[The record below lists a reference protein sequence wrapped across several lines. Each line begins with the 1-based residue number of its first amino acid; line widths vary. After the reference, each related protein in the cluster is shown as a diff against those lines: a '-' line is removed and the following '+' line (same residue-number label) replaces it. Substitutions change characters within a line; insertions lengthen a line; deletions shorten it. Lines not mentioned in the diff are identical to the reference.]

1 MTTATEN
8 TTNASSTE
16 STTAAKPTVSKTNK
30 VWQAVGGNAAKGAT
44 MGFFA
49 TLGYLGATALVAAG
63 STAINNYRNK
73 E

>member
-1 MTTATEN
+1 MQTEN
-8 TTNASSTE
+8 TTNASTTE
-16 STTAAKPTVSKTNK
+16 STTAAAKPAVSKNSS
-30 VWQAVGGNAAKGAT
+30 VWKSVGGNAAKGAT

-49 TLGYLGATALVAAG
+49 TLGYLGATALVSVG